1 MKNEIYSD
9 LSNYPILFF
18 GGKGGVGKTT
28 HSAAFAVSLSK
39 QNYKTLIISTDPAH
53 SLGDVF
59 AVELNDSPKKIEENL
74 YACELNPSI
83 LVDEY
88 FEEIENTIS
97 SYTKPELRK
106 KIKEHLLA
114 TKSSPGAEEAAI
126 LQAICRYLV
135 DFKNMQFDRLVF
147 DTAPTGH
154 TLRLFALPEL
164 MSVWTN
170 GLLKQSE
177 QQEKLK
183 NAALPLWKKKEDIR
197 FNLFKASTQ
206 SRWQKAI
213 EVLKER
219 KELFTNAGAIL
230 RDTKATAIV
239 FVMIP
244 EELALNETQRAI
256 DSLGSAGLSCASIIV
271 NQIIPPT
278 ENPFWE
284 KRFKRQEDILTKIKT
299 SFNNVPK
306 IYALLN
312 SEDIRGFDSLGSFAE
327 SISTN

>member
-1 MKNEIYSD
+1 MKNEIYSE

-28 HSAAFAVSLSK
+28 HSAAFAVNLSK
-39 QNYKTLIISTDPAH
+39 QGYKTLIISTDPAH

-59 AVELNDSPKKIEENL
+59 AVELSDNPKQLEKNL

-88 FEEIENTIS
+88 FSEIENTIT
-97 SYTKPELRK
+97 SYTKPDLRK

-126 LQAICRYLV
+126 LQTICRYLV
-135 DFKNMQFDRLVF
+135 NFKNMQFDRLVF

-164 MSVWTN
+164 MSVWTD
-170 GLLKQSE
+170 GLLRQSE

-183 NAALPLWKKKEDIR
+183 NAAMPMWKKKEDIR
-197 FNLFKASTQ
+197 FNLFKAATQ
-206 SRWQKAI
+206 SRWQRAI
-213 EVLKER
+213 DVLKER
-219 KELFTNAGAIL
+219 KELFANAGAIL
-230 RDTKATAIV
+230 RNTKTTAIV

-244 EELALNETQRAI
+244 ENLALNETLRAV
-256 DSLGSAGLSCASIIV
+256 DSLESAGLSCASIIV
-271 NQIIPPT
+271 NQIIPAT

-284 KRFKRQEDILTKIKT
+284 KRFKRQEEILTKIKNG
-299 SFNNVPK
+299 FDKIPK

-312 SEDIRGFDSLGSFAE
+312 SEDIRGIEALKHFTE
-327 SISTN
+327 TIS